1 MSAALPVGPPR
12 LLDFSCQ
19 TCSKSSVT
27 DAGDTSVSC
36 LLKMKIQNISSDVK
50 DLPEISTVTLELQ
63 HSTLNTLLDGL
74 GRIRDQLTSV
84 AIKK

>member
-1 MSAALPVGPPR
+1 MSAVLPVGPPR

-36 LLKMKIQNISSDVK
+36 LLKMKVPTHGYASLDAGFVSWTVHFKTDHEWGIHARNDSLSSR
-50 DLPEISTVTLELQ
+50 E
-63 HSTLNTLLDGL
+63 
-74 GRIRDQLTSV
+74 
-84 AIKK
+84 

>member
-1 MSAALPVGPPR
+1 MSAVLPVGPPR

-36 LLKMKIQNISSDVK
+36 LLKMKVPTHGYAPLDAGLVSW
-50 DLPEISTVTLELQ
+50 TVHSKTDHELGI
-63 HSTLNTLLDGL
+63 HARNDSLSN
-74 GRIRDQLTSV
+74 RE
-84 AIKK
+84 